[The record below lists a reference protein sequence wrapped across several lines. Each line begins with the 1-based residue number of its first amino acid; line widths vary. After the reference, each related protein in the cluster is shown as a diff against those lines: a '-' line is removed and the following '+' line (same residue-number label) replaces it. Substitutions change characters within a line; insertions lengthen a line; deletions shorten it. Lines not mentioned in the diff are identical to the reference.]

1 VIRAFPKGGPATRY
15 VAPVKVPAPEEPLHT
30 PVPGVRCSRCG
41 EDAGLGQFCAR
52 CGNALGTRGTQ
63 VLPRPPARTPPAA
76 EPGKARLVLE
86 RGEGFDG
93 ATFRLGADAAQAGR
107 SKGAVVFPNDPC
119 LAPHHATFF
128 YKEGALHV
136 RDEGAPGGVYLRL
149 RGLSVPLKP
158 GDLFALGDRL
168 LRLAGP
174 LAPPPAPLADGTRPL
189 GAPRPAGAAIVVEE
203 CLEGGVVGRV
213 FVRGGP
219 SVTVGRAGC
228 AITLGDDPHLSQA
241 HAELLVDAA
250 GAVRLRDLGSSNG
263 TFVRI
268 PPHAERELRDG
279 DFVRMGREV
288 LRVASA

>member
-1 VIRAFPKGGPATRY
+1 
-15 VAPVKVPAPEEPLHT
+15 
-30 PVPGVRCSRCG
+30 VRCPRCG
-41 EDAGLGQFCAR
+41 EQGFGPFCAR
-52 CGNALGTRGTQ
+52 CGQALAARGTQ
-63 VLPRPPARTPPAA
+63 VVARPPNAARGV
-76 EPGKARLVLE
+76 EPGRARLVVE

-93 ATFRLGADAAQAGR
+93 ATFRIGADAAQAGR

-128 YKEGALHV
+128 YEDGALHV
-136 RDEGAPGGVYLRL
+136 RDEGAPGGLFLRL
-149 RGLSVPLKP
+149 RGLTVPLKP
-158 GDLFALGDRL
+158 GDLFVVGDRL

-174 LAPPPAPLADGTRPL
+174 LAAAPAQPADGTRPL
-189 GAPRPAGAAIVVEE
+189 GAPRPPGPAIVVEE
-203 CLEGGVVGRV
+203 RLEGGTIGRV

-228 AITLGDDPHLSQA
+228 AISLGDDPHLSQA

-250 GAVRLRDLGSSNG
+250 GAVRLRDLGSSSG

-268 PPHAERELRDG
+268 PPHAARELRDG

-288 LRVASA
+288 LRVAVA